1 MSLTKF
7 CVLYQE
13 KINESYVHLLLFIPI
28 LIDKYLLNVIE
39 YNTEQR
45 VAKNN
50 QYFDLPREV

>member
-50 QYFDLPREV
+50 HYFDLPREV